1 MDLWTLKTLVF
12 NIQALLLGKL
22 PDLSAYLII
31 IYHLKYAKPKKTH
44 SKSKNPQITH

>member
-31 IYHLKYAKPKKTH
+31 IYHLKYAKLKKPTQNQ
-44 SKSKNPQITH
+44 KKPQITH